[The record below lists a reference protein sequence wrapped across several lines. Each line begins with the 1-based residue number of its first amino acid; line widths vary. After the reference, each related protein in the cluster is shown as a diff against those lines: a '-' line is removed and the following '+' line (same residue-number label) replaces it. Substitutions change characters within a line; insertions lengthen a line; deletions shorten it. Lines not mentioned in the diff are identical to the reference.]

1 MGKAKKDTA
10 PGTPGGPLPCQ
21 LKEICVYDNARVL
34 NQQIDEWENGWETRY
49 RRVKTVQLF
58 DANEFNAS
66 VTTLTSKSFYCE
78 PYKKFSLLI
87 DLGVTGSP
95 TDILIE
101 VKFSDDNAKF
111 YKLMNGPF
119 GDLRYEDSAGD
130 LLEEIQGECRASY
143 CHVKVTATGT
153 DGSNKFTLNTKLVFN
168 S

>member
-1 MGKAKKDTA
+1 MGKAKKAAA

-21 LKEICVYDNARVL
+21 LKEICVYDDARVL
-34 NQQIDEWENGWETRY
+34 DQNENEWVRGWETRY
-49 RRVKTVQLF
+49 RRVKTVVF
-58 DANEFNAS
+58 IDNFEFAA
-66 VTTLTSKSFYCE
+66 TSGAKTSASFYCE

-87 DLGVTGSP
+87 NLAVTATP
-95 TDILIE
+95 TDLLIE

-119 GDLRYEDSAGD
+119 GDLRYEDSAGN

-143 CHVKVTATGT
+143 CHIVATPSGT
-153 DGSNKFTLNTKLVFN
+153 DGSNKFTLTAKMVFN